1 MKNKF
6 FLLGL
11 LGVFG
16 IIGGGVLNAR
26 TLWALCAFFPLLLVF
41 WAEKGEKFSKMLY
54 GCCIRTLI
62 FGLIAFTGVMFIG
75 AILTQN
81 EFVRQEMPFDILSL
95 LYGASLSWCFAG
107 TIGAFVVQVLAGS
120 IWLKTKKA
128 D

>member
-6 FLLGL
+6 FLVGL

-16 IIGGGVLNAR
+16 LIGGGVLDSL
-26 TLWALCAFFPLLLVF
+26 TLWGLTLFFPLLLVF

-62 FGLIAFTGVMFIG
+62 FGLIVFTGVMFIA

-81 EFVRQEMPFDILSL
+81 DFIRQEMPFDILSL
-95 LYGASLSWCFAG
+95 LYGSSLSWCFAG
-107 TIGAFVVQVLAGS
+107 TICVFVVQVLAGS
-120 IWLKTKKA
+120 IWLKVRKER
-128 D
+128 